1 MARPRDVVRS
11 PDGTVNRRIQE
22 IVRATSAIQ
31 IGPDPRDLGDDGT
44 PANHAQST
52 QIDGRYL
59 SFESKG
65 IGVAVE
71 ISHKLG
77 RVPMGFL
84 EPTRRD
90 PGGIVGVPND
100 QSVNRSWTMTKVYLV
115 PQTPAGTKHSVLL
128 F

>member
-1 MARPRDVVRS
+1 MARAREMARH
-11 PDGTVNRRIQE
+11 PDERINRQVQE
-22 IVRATSAIQ
+22 VIRASNAVQ
-31 IGPDPRDLGDDGT
+31 IGPDPRDLDDDGT
-44 PANHAQST
+44 PAHHALST

-59 SFESKG
+59 AFESKG
-65 IGVAVE
+65 VGVPIE

-84 EPTRRD
+84 ELTRRD

-100 QSVNRSWTMTKVYLV
+100 QAVNRSWTMTTVHLV

-128 F
+128 I